1 MNMTAGTGSKT
12 YNILMVKFY
21 FHSHCT
27 PPQQPAQHFQLDYFP
42 IFAQT
47 SS

>member
-1 MNMTAGTGSKT
+1 MIAGTGLKA
-12 YNILMVKFY
+12 YNILMAKFF
-21 FHSHCT
+21 FHSPMPP